1 LFYNAAMDDGGDHLD
16 NLSSLADPV
25 RRGIYRFVVALGT
38 GADRNQVGAAFELSR
53 SLAAYHLDRLADDGL
68 LVTRF
73 EHRGTRRG
81 PGSGRPSK
89 IYERATT
96 EFGVTLP
103 PRDYSLAA
111 QVMVR
116 ALESL
121 DAPGRAA
128 LTAAA
133 RSQGRQLRRSL
144 PELSSEG
151 DPLAIAARQLE
162 GCGYEPYRR
171 EDCLRLRNCPFDTI
185 ARDHRD
191 LVCSMNLALLRAMM
205 GAGPKAPVRVELEP
219 EDGECCVTIRGRA

>member
-1 LFYNAAMDDGGDHLD
+1 MDEGGDQLD
-16 NLSSLADPV
+16 NLASLADPV

-53 SLAAYHLDRLADDGL
+53 SLAAYHLDRLVDDGL
-68 LVTRF
+68 LVTHF
-73 EHRGTRRG
+73 EHRGIRRG

-111 QVMVR
+111 QVMAT

-128 LTAAA
+128 LAAAA
-133 RSQGRQLRRSL
+133 RSQGRQRRRSL
-144 PELSSEG
+144 PELPGLASEG
-151 DPLAIAARQLE
+151 DPLTIVARHLE

-171 EDCLRLRNCPFDTI
+171 DDGLRLRNCPFDTI
-185 ARDHRD
+185 AREHRD
-191 LVCSMNLALLRAMM
+191 LVCSMNLALLRALL
-205 GAGPKAPVRVELEP
+205 GAGPKSPVRLDLES
-219 EDGECCVTIRGRA
+219 EDGECCVTIRGRT